1 MVADQDLLGEQI
13 LLFFKGSLYPSL
25 SFEPSVFLVLQ
36 VLCGR
41 FMLIGIKGEGYA
53 LSALARMELGCG
65 GVGDTT
71 LCGDVLLVNR
81 KARFALP

>member
-1 MVADQDLLGEQI
+1 MVLR
-13 LLFFKGSLYPSL
+13 
-25 SFEPSVFLVLQ
+25 

-71 LCGDVLLVNR
+71 LCGDMLLVNR